1 MTAPQWPPHSLL
13 AILPDA
19 ARERLLSRGVL
30 RRYQGPSR
38 ILIREHDESRSVIV
52 ILSGVVKVTGSVP
65 NGPDALLAI
74 RMSGDAVGEFAAV
87 DQLPRSAT
95 VTTCGTVV
103 ARVINADDFIDC
115 LRGDPDIAHAISKA
129 IVAKTRVSNQHR
141 IDFSSG
147 DVPTKVAR
155 VLLHL
160 VTSYGKPSPVE
171 DHGKAVIDVPL
182 TQSELASLAVASPP
196 AAERALRWLRECG
209 IVATGYRS
217 ITILDIERLHQVAY
231 TG

>member
-1 MTAPQWPPHSLL
+1 MTTPEWPSGSLL
-13 AILPDA
+13 AMLSSA
-19 ARERLLSRGVL
+19 ARERLLNLGDL
-30 RRYQGPSR
+30 RRYRGQSR
-38 ILIREHDESRSVIV
+38 ILIRERDESRSVII

-74 RMSGDAVGEFAAV
+74 RMGGDAVGEFAAV

-103 ARVINADDFIDC
+103 ARFIKADDFIGC
-115 LRGDPDIAHAISKA
+115 LRQDPDIAHAISKT
-129 IVAKTRVSNQHR
+129 IVAKARVANQHR

-160 VTSYGKPSPVE
+160 VTSYGKPIPVE

-231 TG
+231 AG